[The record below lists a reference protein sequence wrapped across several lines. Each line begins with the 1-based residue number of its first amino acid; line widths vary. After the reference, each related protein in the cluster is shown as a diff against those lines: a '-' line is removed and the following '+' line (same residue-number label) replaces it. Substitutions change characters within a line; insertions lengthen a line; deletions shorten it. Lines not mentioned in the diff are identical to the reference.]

1 MKIRISEENTAAIRD
16 AIAQAEGRAKART
29 ISVQDILDSVVEI
42 SEHYN
47 LPKKYMV
54 GLRFSV
60 DPNAQHFPN
69 AYKYVP
75 ESTQFCVE
83 YCPSGWFLTGIARE
97 ACKSPSRR
105 FAMVGKLTD
114 AQRDAIISGYLTW
127 M

>member
-29 ISVQDILDSVVEI
+29 INPVDVFDAVAEI

-60 DPNAQHFPN
+60 DPNARHFPN
-69 AYKYVP
+69 AYKYTP

-83 YCPSGWFLTGIARE
+83 YCSSGWFLTGIARE
-97 ACKSPSRR
+97 ACKAPSLR
-105 FAMVGKLTD
+105 FALVGTLTD
-114 AQRDAIISGYLTW
+114 EQRAAIIRNYTSW

>member
-1 MKIRISEENTAAIRD
+1 MKIRISRENADAIRD
-16 AIAQAEGRAKART
+16 AITSAEGRAVVRT

-60 DPNAQHFPN
+60 DPNARHFPN
-69 AYKYVP
+69 AYRYTP

-83 YCPSGWFLTGIARE
+83 YCSSGWFLTGIARE
-97 ACKSPSRR
+97 ACKAPSLR
-105 FAMVGKLTD
+105 FALVGTLTD
-114 AQRDAIISGYLTW
+114 EQRSAIIRNYTSW

>member
-16 AIAQAEGRAKART
+16 AIAQAEGRAKVRT
-29 ISVQDILDSVVEI
+29 ISPVDIFDAVAEI
-42 SEHYN
+42 SEKYTM
-47 LPKKYMV
+47 PKKYMV

-60 DPNAQHFPN
+60 DPHAQHFPN

-97 ACKSPSRR
+97 TCKSPSRR

-114 AQRDAIISGYLTW
+114 AQREAIISGYLAW

>member
-1 MKIRISEENTAAIRD
+1 MKIRINHENIDAIRAAIT
-16 AIAQAEGRAKART
+16 AAEGRAVVRT
-29 ISVQDILDSVVEI
+29 ISPQDILDAVAEI

-60 DPNAQHFPN
+60 DPNARHFPN
-69 AYKYVP
+69 AYKYTP

-83 YCPSGWFLTGIARE
+83 YCSSGWFLTGIARE
-97 ACKSPSRR
+97 TCKAPSLR
-105 FAMVGKLTD
+105 FALVGTLTD
-114 AQRDAIISGYLTW
+114 EQRAAIIRNYTSW